1 MMLLDPFHNH
11 FYTNGVMQLLGADSV
26 LSGSVNDMKK
36 LSCRHLHAYLAEHP
50 DLALPQDVAYLGL
63 IDHVSSCER
72 CQRVLLD
79 QVVHRLGT
87 DLDLQPV
94 DCDVCDEDLPAYI
107 DTERDEGTLAAID
120 AYPHVW
126 WHLWTCSECAASYQM
141 ILVLQ
146 AAEASGELP
155 PLPLASLIAPQP
167 IIPRF
172 VLQRSLFV
180 RTLVPQFGV
189 MWGGKPTETI
199 IHDDDHAEY
208 EVRVSV
214 RQTAGRWA
222 VVVQVDPPVVGHAV
236 VTIGAHVFRAPFDA
250 AGKASLEPIPQ
261 DLLTSSVGADMV
273 VGVER

>member
-1 MMLLDPFHNH
+1 MMLHDSFDNY
-11 FYTNGVMQLLGADSV
+11 FYTSDAAHMLCTQSG
-26 LSGSVNDMKK
+26 LSDSVNDMKK
-36 LSCRHLHAYLAEHP
+36 LSCRHMRAYLTEHP
-50 DLALPQDVAYLGL
+50 DLAIPQDVQYLGL
-63 IDHVSSCER
+63 VEHVSSCER
-72 CQRVLLD
+72 CQQMLFD
-79 QVVHRLGT
+79 QVVDRLGT
-87 DLDLQPV
+87 DLDFQPV
-94 DCDVCDEDLPAYI
+94 DCDGCDFDLPAYI
-107 DTERDEGTLAAID
+107 DTERDEGTLVAIES
-120 AYPHVW
+120 YPHIW
-126 WHLWTCSECAASYQM
+126 WHLWTCSECAMSYQM
-141 ILVLQ
+141 ILALQ

-172 VLQRSLFV
+172 VLHRSVFV

-208 EVRVSV
+208 EVRVTV

-222 VVVQVDPPVVGHAV
+222 VVVLVDPPVVGHAV

-250 AGKASLEPIPQ
+250 AGQASLEPIPQ
-261 DLLTSSVGADMV
+261 DLLTSAVGADMV